1 MPVIFKS
8 ALFVISLFLF
18 STSCIAQLEPAP
30 APEVPPT
37 ADWTLW
43 QGQPDSV
50 QLRARLRDEAL
61 YAAQHTAAVE
71 VEVQKIWLTRPVPVP
86 QGGVQ
91 QGILRYQLDQCPP
104 AVTTDTRLRFEQLSP
119 GSHTITVVVLGL
131 DHRLLTPFATL
142 HVKIP

>member
-1 MPVIFKS
+1 MPATFKS
-8 ALFVISLFLF
+8 AIFLISLLLLSSF
-18 STSCIAQLEPAP
+18 SFAQLEPAA

-50 QLRARLRDEAL
+50 QIRARLRDEAS

-71 VEVQKIWLTRPVPVP
+71 VEVQRIWLSPPVPVP
-86 QGGVQ
+86 RGGVQ
-91 QGILRYQLDQCPP
+91 QGILQYHLDRCPP
-104 AVTTDTRLRFEQLSP
+104 VVTTDTRLRFEQLSP
-119 GSHTITVVVLGL
+119 GDHTITIAVLGL
-131 DHRLLTPFATL
+131 DHRQLTPFATL